1 MSIVALGRRSTGELF
16 GLLFALVVVAAFT
29 YQISGFAHSRTRLI
43 DYRHSRSNDAWFDVA
58 EVSGVVYDTGVIE
71 EREDILF
78 DGVRRF
84 VRSTHGARPD
94 LLFLVLNKD
103 SESWG
108 YEIGQPPRT
117 FNSFLDLINSTDI
130 GLDRVSLGLMTAS
143 EEEYDLYRNATADSG
158 IPRVT
163 VLLEKGNEEEDT
175 NLFTHRPRGGRHSFT
190 FQMTRRADIA
200 LLRNELMARALHDE
214 RHLVWIDS
222 DVKTLTP
229 DMIQTMIAHSETTDD
244 AGVITA
250 LCKRGRIQD
259 YDKNAWSGR
268 RAGPPFSGKD
278 PGFTR
283 KAESKPKNVGEL
295 ILGTTNN
302 DIIHLDSVGG
312 TVLYIRASLIH
323 QGLSFPPYYVI
334 GTQWGEDGFDGL
346 ETEGLCYIANYM
358 TGGGCYTLGGDA
370 FVEHTNN

>member
-1 MSIVALGRRSTGELF
+1 MSIVALGRRSAGELF
-16 GLLFALVVVAAFT
+16 GVLFALIIITAFT
-29 YQISGFAHSRTRLI
+29 YHISGSANNRTRLV
-43 DYRHSRSNDAWFDVA
+43 DYRHSQGNDAWFDVA

-78 DGVRRF
+78 DGVKRF

-94 LLFLVLNKD
+94 LLLLVLTKD
-103 SESWG
+103 SGSWG

-117 FNSFLDLINSTDI
+117 FNDFLDLIKSTDI

-143 EEEYDLYRNATADSG
+143 EEEYDLYRNATASWG
-158 IPRVT
+158 IPRVS
-163 VLLEKGNEEEDT
+163 VLLKKGNEEEDT

-200 LLRNELMARALHDE
+200 LLRNELMTRALHDE

-229 DMIQTMIAHSETTDD
+229 DMIQTMVAHSETVDD

-259 YDKNAWSGR
+259 YDKNAWSGQ
-268 RAGPPFSGKD
+268 RAGAPFGGKD
-278 PGFTR
+278 PDFT
-283 KAESKPKNVGEL
+283 KKTASKPKYVGEL
-295 ILGTTNN
+295 VLGTKDD

-334 GTQWGEDGFDGL
+334 GTQWGKDGFDGL
-346 ETEGLCYIANYM
+346 ETEGLCYIANYL
-358 TGGGCYTLGGDA
+358 TGGGCYTLGGDHH
-370 FVEHTNN
+370 VEHTNN